1 MTQSIKAQTANVN
14 GAALASFHG
23 KTRQTDSSFD
33 LIMESSQ
40 RTKQDTSGSGIS
52 PAESSK
58 RNDVGQ
64 RTKLPVKSVDKLN
77 PSVTGPETKA
87 DTLTETDRY
96 TAKETEDSAKD
107 AAKDPHLL
115 NRIMELLNSIWQ
127 SVMDV
132 LNLSPEELQQLMEE
146 QGMKETDLLD
156 PDFLRQLVLANS
168 GQSEISA
175 ALTDE
180 SLADSMKQL
189 LQTAEELCAASGL
202 DVTDRQVKEILAQLE
217 NSDFME
223 TKASDAA
230 ILDAEAKAL
239 AEQEL
244 RLSEEG
250 ITENATLG
258 KIREESK
265 ENGAKVPA
273 ESGSETDK
281 KDKASVG
288 EATESKAAAELEL
301 SQAEEGSSQSLADR
315 KEEQR
320 GTAPADRFTDFVDRM
335 VDATQR
341 NLPADFNEEMAQL
354 TELREI
360 ANQIIEQI
368 RVVVRQDQTSMELQL
383 NPENLGKVNL
393 SIRAKEGVMT
403 AQFVVQN
410 ELTKEA
416 IESQIY
422 TLKDTLEQQGVK
434 VETIEVTVAH
444 YEFEQSTQADS
455 QSNKPKQQKSSGGK
469 KITLEEAMQ
478 MGESLPEEAETADIT
493 GMRGSQI
500 DFTA

>member
-1 MTQSIKAQTANVN
+1 MTQSIKAQTASVN

-52 PAESSK
+52 PAEPSK
-58 RNDVGQ
+58 RNDIGQ
-64 RTKLPVKSVDKLN
+64 RTKLPVKSADKLN

-189 LQTAEELCAASGL
+189 LQTAEELCADSGL
-202 DVTDRQVKEILAQLE
+202 DVTDEQVKEILSQLE

-223 TKASDAA
+223 TKTSDAA
-230 ILDAEAKAL
+230 ILDAEAS
-239 AEQEL
+239 AEQGL

-250 ITENATLG
+250 ITENAMLG

-273 ESGSETDK
+273 ESGLETDE

-288 EATESKAAAELEL
+288 EAADSKAAAELEL
-301 SQAEEGSSQSLADR
+301 SQAEEGSSESLADR

-410 ELTKEA
+410 EITKEA

-455 QSNKPKQQKSSGGK
+455 QSNEPKQQKSSGGK

-478 MGESLPEEAETADIT
+478 MSESLPEEAETADIT